1 MREQYYYANFPTK
14 LLHEEFKDAEDLK
27 NHLSAMALI
36 VSYVHTE
43 TGEFYLSRGVLAR
56 KLGISERKA
65 RRIIDNF
72 INWGY
77 IEKIEDKKGKKNIA
91 IYKLKT
97 YNFDLQERPTE
108 CPTKRPTECPTKI
121 QKYQYSDLQE
131 RPTEC
136 PTKRPT
142 ECPQTNNELTNNE
155 KTNNEINNK
164 ENLSQTNSNIEKKL
178 EQAADKIMS
187 EDICLTTENLE
198 REFQLIRGMY
208 EKKTGNYKN
217 QRDKYFTL
225 RLKHHVP
232 FETIK
237 DAIENYIAEMH
248 TEEIDLKYW
257 KNLENLL
264 TIEELRPFM
273 YVPVKAQT
281 REGLWIEGE
290 FCQLLNVIKYK
301 LPDGTTGRK
310 VLSKEELTRL
320 FEENRIEFLD
330 FYEDYVPI
338 SVYKEEAL
346 TDA

>member
-14 LLHEEFKDAEDLK
+14 LHHQKFKSKKDRNLHL
-27 NHLSAMALI
+27 LAMSII
-36 VSYVHTE
+36 VGWVHTNN
-43 TGEFYLSRGVLAR
+43 GRFFLSAR
-56 KLGISERKA
+56 KLSEELDCSIKKA
-65 RRIIDNF
+65 KEILDNF

-77 IEKIEDKKGKKNIA
+77 IKKIAEARNQHQQTIFE
-91 IYKLKT
+91 LST
-97 YNFDLQERPTE
+97 YNWNLETAKETATETAHSKEYQQPEQNQETAKETATE
-108 CPTKRPTECPTKI
+108 T
-121 QKYQYSDLQE
+121 
-131 RPTEC
+131 
-136 PTKRPT
+136 
-142 ECPQTNNELTNNE
+142 QTNNELTNNE

-164 ENLSQTNSNIEKKL
+164 KNLSQPNSNIDDNV
-178 EQAADKIMS
+178 EQIANEVMS
-187 EDICLTTENLE
+187 ENICLTIEDLE

-217 QRDKYFTL
+217 QRDKYLTL

-264 TIEELRPFM
+264 TTEELRPFM

-281 REGLWIEGE
+281 REGLWVEGE
-290 FCQLLNVIKYK
+290 FCQLLNVIKYR

-310 VLSKEELTRL
+310 VLSREELTRL

-330 FYEDYVPI
+330 FYEDYIPI
-338 SVYKEEAL
+338 SVYRKEAL